1 MTKQGTKK
9 SIRKV
14 KDMGK
19 VLSLEFSNKY
29 IKMLDGSRSG
39 NSLTVNKSILLEV
52 EKGCIDDGKVIDI
65 DSVINTVNEAISKNN
80 IRAKKA
86 IFTIHTN
93 STVTRNIELPVLKS
107 KSDTMSMIKSE
118 LSQLMP
124 VDLNQYKLI
133 YKKTESVNADGAE
146 KGKYIVYG
154 LPTYMFEQYML
165 LAEKLKLELI
175 AFELAF
181 NTLDKI
187 YDKKLFINNNPL
199 KSGVVSAFL
208 DIGYDSLTFSVVNN
222 GKNDFS
228 RTSQNGIKDIVKN
241 FGAVHYLSDEEALK
255 EIEKISLMPDDISE
269 ISKLNIVE
277 ENINIWIDEL
287 SRYIRYY
294 NSVNKEK
301 QIEKIYLYG
310 IYSNIKG
317 LPEYIESHI
326 NIETVLITSLSN
338 TVFRDKDNESITT
351 YFTTAL
357 SLHMDKKDVNFLT
370 DAKKQRKSTFSRRIA
385 LLGVSTAAVLA
396 FALAA
401 YTYYIEKTALEK
413 DIAVYD
419 AFINNEDNIKLNSEA
434 IALKKKTELMEKYMG
449 EVTKLQT
456 AIKNEDAVNI
466 IIFEQLSAAIPLGTK
481 INSMSADIDTI
492 KLQCSS
498 ATRQETAQFEKNLK
512 EIEFIDNVYIPAIV
526 DGTEGSSS
534 NYSYTVVCDL
544 KDVISYEAE

>member
-80 IRAKKA
+80 IKARNA

-133 YKKTESVNADGAE
+133 YKKTESVNADGVE

-187 YDKKLFINNNPL
+187 YDK
-199 KSGVVSAFL
+199 
-208 DIGYDSLTFSVVNN
+208 TFH
-222 GKNDFS
+222 K
-228 RTSQNGIKDIVKN
+228 
-241 FGAVHYLSDEEALK
+241 
-255 EIEKISLMPDDISE
+255 
-269 ISKLNIVE
+269 
-277 ENINIWIDEL
+277 
-287 SRYIRYY
+287 
-294 NSVNKEK
+294 
-301 QIEKIYLYG
+301 
-310 IYSNIKG
+310 
-317 LPEYIESHI
+317 
-326 NIETVLITSLSN
+326 
-338 TVFRDKDNESITT
+338 
-351 YFTTAL
+351 
-357 SLHMDKKDVNFLT
+357 
-370 DAKKQRKSTFSRRIA
+370 
-385 LLGVSTAAVLA
+385 
-396 FALAA
+396 
-401 YTYYIEKTALEK
+401 
-413 DIAVYD
+413 
-419 AFINNEDNIKLNSEA
+419 
-434 IALKKKTELMEKYMG
+434 
-449 EVTKLQT
+449 
-456 AIKNEDAVNI
+456 
-466 IIFEQLSAAIPLGTK
+466 
-481 INSMSADIDTI
+481 
-492 KLQCSS
+492 
-498 ATRQETAQFEKNLK
+498 
-512 EIEFIDNVYIPAIV
+512 
-526 DGTEGSSS
+526 
-534 NYSYTVVCDL
+534 
-544 KDVISYEAE
+544 

>member
-39 NSLTVNKSILLEV
+39 NSITVNKSILLEV
-52 EKGCIDDGKVIDI
+52 EKGCIDDGKIIDI
-65 DSVINTVNEAISKNN
+65 DSVINTVNEAISKNSIKSRN
-80 IRAKKA
+80 A

-107 KSDTMSMIKSE
+107 KSDTMAMIKSE

-133 YKKTESVNADGAE
+133 YKKTESVFTDGAE

-154 LPTYMFEQYML
+154 LPTYMFEQYVL

-241 FGAVHYLSDEEALK
+241 LGAVHYLSDEEALQ
-255 EIEKISLMPDDISE
+255 EIEKISLLSDDISE

-326 NIETVLITSLSN
+326 NIETVLITLLSN

-370 DAKKQRKSTFSRRIA
+370 DVKKQRKSTFSRRVA
-385 LLGVSTAAVLA
+385 LLGISTAAVLA
-396 FALAA
+396 LALAA
-401 YTYYIEKTALEK
+401 YTYYMEKTSLEK
-413 DIAVYD
+413 DIAVYE
-419 AFINNEDNIKLNSEA
+419 AFLNNEDNIRLNNESN
-434 IALKKKTELMEKYMG
+434 ALKNKTALMEKYLG

-456 AIKNEDAVNI
+456 AIKNEDAVTTLIFRQVAAAVPFGTQINAMNVNI
-466 IIFEQLSAAIPLGTK
+466 DNIQ
-481 INSMSADIDTI
+481 
-492 KLQCSS
+492 LQCTSVS
-498 ATRQETAQFEKNLK
+498 REEAAQFEKNLN
-512 EIEFIDNVYIPAIV
+512 EIDYIDNVYIPTIV
-526 DGTEGSSS
+526 EVNEGGGQT
-534 NYSYTVVCDL
+534 YSYSVVCNL
-544 KDVISYEAE
+544 KDVITNEAE

>member
-39 NSLTVNKSILLEV
+39 NSITVNKSILLEV
-52 EKGCIDDGKVIDI
+52 EKGCIDDGKIIDI
-65 DSVINTVNEAISKNN
+65 DSVINTVNEAISKNSIKSRN
-80 IRAKKA
+80 A

-107 KSDTMSMIKSE
+107 KSDTMAMIKSE

-133 YKKTESVNADGAE
+133 YKKTESVFTDGAE

-154 LPTYMFEQYML
+154 LPTYMFEQYVL

-241 FGAVHYLSDEEALK
+241 LGAVHYLSDEEALQ
-255 EIEKISLMPDDISE
+255 EIEKISLLSDDISE

-326 NIETVLITSLSN
+326 NIETVLITLLSN

-370 DAKKQRKSTFSRRIA
+370 DVKKQRKSTFSRRVA
-385 LLGVSTAAVLA
+385 LLGISTAAVLA
-396 FALAA
+396 LALAA
-401 YTYYIEKTALEK
+401 YTYYMEKTSLEK
-413 DIAVYD
+413 DIAVYE
-419 AFINNEDNIKLNSEA
+419 AFLNNEDNIRLNNESN
-434 IALKKKTELMEKYMG
+434 ALKNKTALMEKYLG

-456 AIKNEDAVNI
+456 AIKNEDAVTTLIFRQVAAAVPFGTQINAMNVNI
-466 IIFEQLSAAIPLGTK
+466 DNIQ
-481 INSMSADIDTI
+481 
-492 KLQCSS
+492 LQCTSVS
-498 ATRQETAQFEKNLK
+498 REEAAQFEKNLN
-512 EIEFIDNVYIPAIV
+512 EIDYIDNVYIPTIV
-526 DGTEGSSS
+526 EVNDGGGQT
-534 NYSYTVVCDL
+534 YSYSVVCNL
-544 KDVISYEAE
+544 KDVITNEAE

>member
-1 MTKQGTKK
+1 
-9 SIRKV
+9 
-14 KDMGK
+14 MGK

-80 IRAKKA
+80 IKARNA

-133 YKKTESVNADGAE
+133 YKKTESVFTDGAE

-154 LPTYMFEQYML
+154 LPTYMFEQYVL

-241 FGAVHYLSDEEALK
+241 LGAVHYLSDEEALK
-255 EIEKISLMPDDISE
+255 EIEKISLLSDDISE

-326 NIETVLITSLSN
+326 NIETVLITLLSN

-370 DAKKQRKSTFSRRIA
+370 DVKKQRKSTFSRRVA
-385 LLGVSTAAVLA
+385 LLGISTAAVLA
-396 FALAA
+396 LALAA
-401 YTYYIEKTALEK
+401 YTYYMEKTSLEK
-413 DIAVYD
+413 DIAVYE
-419 AFINNEDNIKLNSEA
+419 AFLNNEDNIRLNNESN
-434 IALKKKTELMEKYMG
+434 ALKNKTALMEKYLG

-456 AIKNEDAVNI
+456 AIKNEDAVTTLIFRQVAAAVPFGTQINAMNVNI
-466 IIFEQLSAAIPLGTK
+466 DNIQ
-481 INSMSADIDTI
+481 
-492 KLQCSS
+492 LQCTSVS
-498 ATRQETAQFEKNLK
+498 REEAAQFEKNLN
-512 EIEFIDNVYIPAIV
+512 EIEYIDNVYIPAIV
-526 DGTEGSSS
+526 EGTEGGSQAFS
-534 NYSYTVVCDL
+534 YSVACNL
-544 KDVISYEAE
+544 KDVIINEAE

>member
-52 EKGCIDDGKVIDI
+52 EKGCIDDGKIIDI
-65 DSVINTVNEAISKNN
+65 DSVINTVNEAISKNSIKSRN
-80 IRAKKA
+80 A

-133 YKKTESVNADGAE
+133 YKKTESVFTDGAE

-269 ISKLNIVE
+269 ISKLNIIE

-326 NIETVLITSLSN
+326 NIETVLITLLSN

-370 DAKKQRKSTFSRRIA
+370 DVKKQRKSTFSRRVA
-385 LLGVSTAAVLA
+385 LLGISTAAVLA
-396 FALAA
+396 LALAA
-401 YTYYIEKTALEK
+401 YTYYMEKTSLEK
-413 DIAVYD
+413 DIAVYE
-419 AFINNEDNIKLNSEA
+419 AFLNNEDNIRLNNESN
-434 IALKKKTELMEKYMG
+434 ALKNKTALMEKYLG

-456 AIKNEDAVNI
+456 AIKNEDAVTTLIFRQVAAAVPFGTQINAMNVNI
-466 IIFEQLSAAIPLGTK
+466 DNIQ
-481 INSMSADIDTI
+481 
-492 KLQCSS
+492 LQCTSVS
-498 ATRQETAQFEKNLK
+498 REEAAQFEKNLN
-512 EIEFIDNVYIPAIV
+512 EIDYIDNVYIPTIV
-526 DGTEGSSS
+526 EVNEGGGQT
-534 NYSYTVVCDL
+534 YSYSVVCNL
-544 KDVISYEAE
+544 KDVITYEAE

>member
-39 NSLTVNKSILLEV
+39 NSITVNKSILLEV
-52 EKGCIDDGKVIDI
+52 EKGCIDDGKIIDI
-65 DSVINTVNEAISKNN
+65 DSVINTVNDAISKNSIKSRN
-80 IRAKKA
+80 A

-107 KSDTMSMIKSE
+107 KSDTMAMIKSE

-133 YKKTESVNADGAE
+133 YKKTESVFTDGAE

-154 LPTYMFEQYML
+154 LPTYMFEQYVL

-175 AFELAF
+175 AFELSF

-241 FGAVHYLSDEEALK
+241 LGAVHYLSDEEALQ
-255 EIEKISLMPDDISE
+255 EIEKISLLSDDISE

-326 NIETVLITSLSN
+326 NIETVLITLLSN

-370 DAKKQRKSTFSRRIA
+370 DVKKQRKSTFSRRVA
-385 LLGVSTAAVLA
+385 LLGISTAAVLA
-396 FALAA
+396 LALAA
-401 YTYYIEKTALEK
+401 YTYYMEKTSLEK
-413 DIAVYD
+413 DIAVYE
-419 AFINNEDNIKLNSEA
+419 AFLNNEDNIRLNNESN
-434 IALKKKTELMEKYMG
+434 ALKNKTALMEKYLG

-456 AIKNEDAVNI
+456 AIKNEDAVTTLIFRQVAAAVPFGTQINAMNVNI
-466 IIFEQLSAAIPLGTK
+466 DNIQ
-481 INSMSADIDTI
+481 
-492 KLQCSS
+492 LQCTSVS
-498 ATRQETAQFEKNLK
+498 REEAAQFEKNLN
-512 EIEFIDNVYIPAIV
+512 EIDYIDNVYIPTIV
-526 DGTEGSSS
+526 EVNEGGGQT
-534 NYSYTVVCDL
+534 YSYSVVCNL
-544 KDVISYEAE
+544 KDVITNEAE